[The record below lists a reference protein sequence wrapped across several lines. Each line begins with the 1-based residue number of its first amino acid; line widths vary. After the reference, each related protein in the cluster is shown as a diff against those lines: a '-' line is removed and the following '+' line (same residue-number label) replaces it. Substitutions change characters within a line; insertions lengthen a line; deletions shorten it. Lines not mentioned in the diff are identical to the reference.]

1 MNADESN
8 TVFWQ
13 QLPGYSFLYLLG
25 AQITALLLAWATR
38 IWGAKPPGLYFLY
51 KDHRAQSWIRFRTF
65 PSLGNLGFRTLQDL
79 SPEAEP
85 HFHHLDQ
92 PVTSWVHLRR
102 KEHTSL
108 ARPSGVHHLP
118 PSTSLLPLHPPC
130 HPLHE
135 ISFLLCF
142 LSLLIYHLISG
153 KKLFFIYHTHQPS

>member
-1 MNADESN
+1 MRAIQFFGSIFQATAFCTCWVPKSLRYCWPGPPESEGRSH
-8 TVFWQ
+8 
-13 QLPGYSFLYLLG
+13 L
-25 AQITALLLAWATR
+25 
-38 IWGAKPPGLYFLY
+38 LYFLY
-51 KDHRAQSWIRFRTF
+51 KDHWAQSWIRFRTF

-108 ARPSGVHHLP
+108 AWPSGTHHLP

>member
-8 TVFWQ
+8 TVFRQ
-13 QLPGYSFLYLLG
+13 RLPGYSFLYLLG

-51 KDHRAQSWIRFRTF
+51 KDHWAQSWIRFRTF
-65 PSLGNLGFRTLQDL
+65 PSLGNLGFRALQDL

-85 HFHHLDQ
+85 HFRHLDQ

-108 ARPSGVHHLP
+108 AWPSGAHHLP
-118 PSTSLLPLHPPC
+118 PLPLSYPST
-130 HPLHE
+130 PLAILSMRFHSFFV
-135 ISFLLCF
+135 SFLYWF
-142 LSLLIYHLISG
+142 IIWISG